1 MYRKSTG
8 FGHLHRRWA
17 FKILFFPF
25 NFSYLSAWI
34 FAIFFSRYF
43 FSNPKFNLKWT
54 ISWFLI
60 LTSMFIGCRKKGP
73 KSGEFWKIKTSSG
86 LYLNNIRFDF
96 FLCYH
101 VIKKSHLAPRKVL
114 MLKNSLCEVLCLL
127 RAQVRKRK
135 KSFWGA
141 QVRWKCKM
149 HVRWAFGPLL
159 STAFFNV
166 IIASFALSVR
176 IRKR

>member
-1 MYRKSTG
+1 MVICIGDGPLKS
-8 FGHLHRRWA
+8 
-17 FKILFFPF
+17 FFFRSIFHIFPHE
-25 NFSYLSAWI
+25 YLQ
-34 FAIFFSRYF
+34 FFFHDIF

-127 RAQVRKRK
+127 RAQVIKRK
-135 KSFWGA
+135 KFFFGGV
-141 QVRWKCKM
+141 QVR
-149 HVRWAFGPLL
+149 
-159 STAFFNV
+159 
-166 IIASFALSVR
+166 
-176 IRKR
+176 